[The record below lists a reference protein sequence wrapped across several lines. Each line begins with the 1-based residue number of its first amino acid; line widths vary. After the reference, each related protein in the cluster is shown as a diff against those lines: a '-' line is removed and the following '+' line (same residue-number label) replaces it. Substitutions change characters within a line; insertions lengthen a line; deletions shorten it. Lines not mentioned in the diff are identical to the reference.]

1 MGLIYANIEL
11 RNPSRPDL
19 QPLAVEALVDT
30 GAVTLCIPQ
39 HVAVQLDLHE
49 IEQREVTTADERSH
63 VVPYV
68 GPLQVGFHSRRC
80 FTGALVIG
88 ETVLLGAIPMEDM
101 DLVLSPSRQTITVN
115 PKSPNLP
122 SAVVKRLSASSLSPC
137 EPRAGREPERGD
149 TAFNSE
155 CPGNKGQGTSTANH
169 FNSIPLTVIPLTPIP
184 LTLGQTG
191 SNPVKPDFT
200 KRTHSD
206 LGLRILDFGLRT
218 SELVIGELPSATGK
232 AHRPPSTVFP
242 LAPRGPSGERAGER
256 GDRFQLSTFN
266 PHSECQWSAR
276 CLPPSALG
284 LPPSGPE
291 TLD

>member
-101 DLVLSPSRQTITVN
+101 DLVISPSRQTITVN

-122 SAVVKRLSASSLSPC
+122 SAVVKRIAPVSSVPISEFRVPSPKLRC
-137 EPRAGREPERGD
+137 SVFDVGCSMFVPSLP
-149 TAFNSE
+149 T
-155 CPGNKGQGTSTANH
+155 
-169 FNSIPLTVIPLTPIP
+169 
-184 LTLGQTG
+184 
-191 SNPVKPDFT
+191 
-200 KRTHSD
+200 SD
-206 LGLRILDFGLRT
+206 LRPLPPGRGLQTPDSR
-218 SELVIGELPSATGK
+218 
-232 AHRPPSTVFP
+232 
-242 LAPRGPSGERAGER
+242 
-256 GDRFQLSTFN
+256 LSTFH
-266 PHSECQWSAR
+266 PQL
-276 CLPPSALG
+276 LPNSQPQR
-284 LPPSGPE
+284 PGPE
-291 TLD
+291 TFD